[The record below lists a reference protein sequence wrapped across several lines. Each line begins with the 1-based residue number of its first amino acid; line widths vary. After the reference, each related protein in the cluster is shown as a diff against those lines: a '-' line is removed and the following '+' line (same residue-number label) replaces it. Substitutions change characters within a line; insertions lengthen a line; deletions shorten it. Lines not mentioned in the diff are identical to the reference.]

1 MVGVG
6 VDAVRH
12 SPRKLCVTS
21 PPPQVG
27 ARLLWF
33 YHEWASVTENR
44 FVLEVVRVGA
54 SLVFPVRP
62 PLSNLC
68 VPFSLPPE
76 GNPKRDA
83 LMAEIRAMV
92 AKGAVIPLPPDPG
105 PGFYCNLFLVT
116 KVTGGYRPVIN
127 LKPLNRFLHNPH
139 FKMETSR
146 AIIKAVSPGDWSGL
160 STLISR

>member
-1 MVGVG
+1 MVGVDVG
-6 VDAVRH
+6 TVRR

-27 ARLLWF
+27 ARLLQF
-33 YHEWASVTENR
+33 YREWVSVSENR

-62 PLSNLC
+62 PLSNSC

-76 GNPKRDA
+76 GSLKRDA
-83 LMAEIRAMV
+83 LMAEIQIMV
-92 AKGAVIPLPPDPG
+92 AQGAVVLLPPDPG

-116 KVTGGYRPVIN
+116 
-127 LKPLNRFLHNPH
+127 
-139 FKMETSR
+139 
-146 AIIKAVSPGDWSGL
+146 
-160 STLISR
+160 